1 MNNLFR
7 ISKRNRKGVLTLFVI
22 SILIVFTPRILIS
35 LDEEEKFTL
44 SSLPISKLENQFNQS
59 KYIQN
64 KYSNSFKR
72 KKFKSPKS
80 KFDPN
85 QFKVEDWM
93 NLGLSIKQANV
104 IVKFTSRG
112 IYSNDELKKIFVISD
127 EFYQLI
133 KDSTIYPKKENNFS
147 LQLND
152 NKIESQPIKKVE
164 INSANEEEL
173 VRIKGIGSFFAK
185 QIIKKRDELGGFIEK
200 SQLLEVWKMDQEKFD
215 LIKDEFTI
223 DNENIKKISIN
234 AATVEELKN
243 HPYIRWNIAN
253 SIVKLRLQKN
263 GFTSI
268 EELKESHLITDEKFL
283 KIKSYIT
290 L

>member
-164 INSANEEEL
+164 INSANEDEL

>member
-22 SILIVFTPRILIS
+22 SILIIFTPRILIS

-173 VRIKGIGSFFAK
+173 VKIKGIGSFFAK

-234 AATVEELKN
+234 SATIEELKN

>member
-22 SILIVFTPRILIS
+22 SILIIFTPRILIS
-35 LDEEEKFTL
+35 LDEEEKFTI

-164 INSANEEEL
+164 INSANEDEL

>member
-1 MNNLFR
+1 
-7 ISKRNRKGVLTLFVI
+7 
-22 SILIVFTPRILIS
+22 
-35 LDEEEKFTL
+35 
-44 SSLPISKLENQFNQS
+44 
-59 KYIQN
+59 
-64 KYSNSFKR
+64 
-72 KKFKSPKS
+72 
-80 KFDPN
+80 
-85 QFKVEDWM
+85 M

-152 NKIESQPIKKVE
+152 NRIESQPIKKVE

-173 VRIKGIGSFFAK
+173 VKIKGIGSFFAK

>member
-22 SILIVFTPRILIS
+22 SILIIFTPRILIS

-152 NKIESQPIKKVE
+152 NKIESQPVKKVE

-173 VRIKGIGSFFAK
+173 VKIKGIGSFFAK